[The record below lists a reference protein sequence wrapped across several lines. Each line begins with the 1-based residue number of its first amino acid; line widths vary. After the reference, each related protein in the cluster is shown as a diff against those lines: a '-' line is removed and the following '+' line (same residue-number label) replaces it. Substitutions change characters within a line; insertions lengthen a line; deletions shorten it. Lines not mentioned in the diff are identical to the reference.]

1 MQDKLNW
8 FQGQTMSFQSLPHHF
23 VGKCINYNVSD
34 GFIHDDKREFRL
46 GSRAGGL
53 KAGQDIWRRR
63 YVVYTFRKDSH
74 ATELPIR
81 HNYFLGVDLTELP
94 CKETRCFV
102 TGMLE
107 RCRLN
112 LTTKAD
118 LVAILDEATNV
129 VRETHT
135 RDTGCVEG
143 MIKEKE
149 VNRGREVK
157 IVTTIHEKQKVWVLQ
172 LHFNKL
178 LRQWI
183 HFGDC

>member
-1 MQDKLNW
+1 
-8 FQGQTMSFQSLPHHF
+8 
-23 VGKCINYNVSD
+23 
-34 GFIHDDKREFRL
+34 
-46 GSRAGGL
+46 
-53 KAGQDIWRRR
+53 
-63 YVVYTFRKDSH
+63 
-74 ATELPIR
+74 
-81 HNYFLGVDLTELP
+81 
-94 CKETRCFV
+94 
-102 TGMLE
+102 MLE

-129 VRETHT
+129 VRETHA
-135 RDTGCVEG
+135 RDTGCVEV

-178 LRQWI
+178 LRQ
-183 HFGDC
+183 